1 MFIYSLK
8 KTYLC
13 SMKRDESWNKKYKE
27 LWQFVTDH
35 RRGPTRHHL
44 EEKRMLNW
52 LKYNRKLL
60 NKDELSPEKKLLIER
75 LKALI
80 SSFNRVNQYQ

>member
-1 MFIYSLK
+1 MLIYYIK
-8 KTYLC
+8 KSYLC
-13 SMKRDESWNKKYKE
+13 SMKRDESWNKKYNE

>member
-1 MFIYSLK
+1 
-8 KTYLC
+8 
-13 SMKRDESWNKKYKE
+13 MKRDESWNKKYNE

-52 LKYNRKLL
+52 LKYNRKHL
-60 NKDELSPEKKLLIER
+60 NKDELTPKKKLLIER

-80 SSFNRVNQYQ
+80 SSFNRVNHYQ

>member
-1 MFIYSLK
+1 MLIYYIK
-8 KTYLC
+8 KSYLC
-13 SMKRDESWNKKYKE
+13 SMKRDESWNKKYNE

-75 LKALI
+75 IKALI

>member
-1 MFIYSLK
+1 MYSLR

-13 SMKRDESWNKKYKE
+13 IMNRDESWNKKYNE

-35 RRGPTRHHL
+35 HRGPTRHHL

-60 NKDELSPEKKLLIER
+60 NKDELSPDKKLLIER

>member
-1 MFIYSLK
+1 
-8 KTYLC
+8 
-13 SMKRDESWNKKYKE
+13 MKRDESWNKKYNE
-27 LWQFVTDH
+27 LWQFVADH

-75 LKALI
+75 LKTLI

>member
-1 MFIYSLK
+1 MN
-8 KTYLC
+8 
-13 SMKRDESWNKKYKE
+13 RDESWNKKYNE

-35 RRGPTRHHL
+35 RRGPTRHHF

-60 NKDELSPEKKLLIER
+60 NKDELSPKKKLLIER

>member
-1 MFIYSLK
+1 
-8 KTYLC
+8 
-13 SMKRDESWNKKYKE
+13 MKRDESWNKKYNE

-52 LKYNRKLL
+52 SKYNRKLL

>member
-1 MFIYSLK
+1 
-8 KTYLC
+8 
-13 SMKRDESWNKKYKE
+13 MKRDESWNKKYNE

-52 LKYNRKLL
+52 LKYNHKLL

>member
-1 MFIYSLK
+1 MYSLR

-13 SMKRDESWNKKYKE
+13 IMNRDESWNKKYNE
-27 LWQFVTDH
+27 LWLLVT
-35 RRGPTRHHL
+35 RRPRGPTRHHL

-75 LKALI
+75 LKTLI

>member
-13 SMKRDESWNKKYKE
+13 SMKRDESWNKTYNE

-35 RRGPTRHHL
+35 HRGPTRHHL